1 VSTHVWLAGV
11 HEAETVS
18 RLLTQF
24 RDWYG
29 RDWPSDNAFLAGVER
44 LLERTDTEFLLGAP
58 DEDTPPMGVCQLRY
72 RWGLWYAAEDCWLE
86 DLFVADEARGRGL
99 GEALVTAAV
108 ERAQARRCRR
118 MELDVSDQNEN
129 AWRLYERLG
138 FSADYKPPGRNV
150 VMGLKLEDP
159 GAG

>member
-1 VSTHVWLAGV
+1 VSAHVWQAGLDD
-11 HEAETVS
+11 AETVA

-44 LLERTDTEFLLGAP
+44 LLERPDTEFLLGSPNA
-58 DEDTPPMGVCQLRY
+58 DSPPMGVCQLRY

-86 DLFVADEARGRGL
+86 DLFVTEDARGRGL
-99 GEALVTAAV
+99 GEALVAAAID
-108 ERAQARRCRR
+108 RARTRRCRR
-118 MELDVSDQNEN
+118 VELDVSDQNES
-129 AWRLYERLG
+129 AWKLYERMG

-150 VMGLKLEDP
+150 LMGLKLEEP
-159 GAG
+159 GG